1 MSVRPFFAVLLL
13 LAPAL
18 AAAGCLDAGASPQSY
33 RPLPLDPLT
42 DEEEAR
48 AVRIALEDP
57 AVGLLL
63 ATERHRVI
71 GAALRTDKDLV
82 LADPPRRLADVHV
95 YRYGSDDVAWPVVDL
110 DRGVVVSWS
119 LERFQP
125 RLTQAEVAEA
135 EAALLSD
142 PRVVEALGGDAS
154 GVRTSVALRS
164 GGALC
169 PFHRCVEAHFIR
181 ADEPVG
187 LLMATYDL
195 SARVVVHVAD
205 LAQEAR

>member
-1 MSVRPFFAVLLL
+1 MPLRPFVLALLL

-18 AAAGCLDAGASPQSY
+18 AAAGCLDAGASPESH

-48 AVRIALEDP
+48 AVDIALADP
-57 AVGLLL
+57 AVALLL
-63 ATERHRVI
+63 APERHRVI

-110 DRGVVVSWS
+110 DRGVVASWS
-119 LERFQP
+119 LARFQP
-125 RLTQAEVAEA
+125 RLTQAEAVEA
-135 EAALLSD
+135 ERALLTD

-154 GVRTSVALRS
+154 GVRASVALRS
-164 GGALC
+164 GGPLC
-169 PFHRCVEAHFIR
+169 PVHRCVEAHFLR
-181 ADEPVG
+181 SDEPVG
-187 LLMATYDL
+187 LLTATYDL
-195 SARVVVHVAD
+195 SARAVLEVSD
-205 LAQEAR
+205 LAREAR